1 LGNPIIATALNAVGT
16 ASDIAELNTVLNNPN
31 LSLAEKILRSTNAV
45 LGLATNAV
53 DAAELA
59 RRIRIGDLGLE
70 LAILPAVGH
79 KALDLRNLGK
89 GTISADYAK
98 LQSDL
103 RLTNEATDLLQR
115 GLVSPE
121 AIRALSVK
129 DKLAPEYAAYIVL
142 DHGNVRE
149 VQSFVELAAA
159 KNVTLETAEQVL
171 KNAKNVANRGGIGS
185 QGLLPEVNDLVS
197 PSSKGNLRNP
207 DAVPNLVR
215 EAEEQ
220 VRKQGFSGF
229 TKEIQDAASYVARGD
244 DIELS
249 TGADIINF
257 TTKEA
262 IQSKEIFGSSIGA
275 IEERLREGAVQL
287 SGVRGEVPLPGFT
300 RTIDVRINSQF
311 GSNNPY
317 FNQSDPAAIQTF
329 IRDILN
335 VAADS
340 LGDNLPK
347 TQFLFFYVDRVRFT
361 NNQGTWVFEAT
372 NLRP

>member
-89 GTISADYAK
+89 GTISPDYAK

-103 RLTNEATDLLQR
+103 KLTNEATDLLQR

-121 AIRALSVK
+121 AIRALRAK
-129 DKLAPEYAAYIVL
+129 DALAPEYVAYVVY
-142 DHGNVRE
+142 DWGNARE
-149 VQSFVELAAA
+149 AQSFVELAAGGVPLA
-159 KNVTLETAEQVL
+159 TAEKVL
-171 KNAKNVANRGGIGS
+171 FDAKGVANRGGIGS
-185 QGLLPEVNDLVS
+185 QGLLPEVNDLVG
-197 PSSKGNLRNP
+197 PYSKGNLRNP
-207 DAVPNLVR
+207 NAVPTLIR

-249 TGADIINF
+249 TGADIVNF

-262 IQSKEIFGSSIGA
+262 IQSKRVFSGNQQNITSNLQRGA
-275 IEERLREGAVQL
+275 AQL
-287 SGVRGEVPLPGFT
+287 SGITGEMPLPGLT
-300 RTIDVRINSQF
+300 RTINIDIDPQF
-311 GSNNPY
+311 GSQNPY
-317 FNQSDPAAIQTF
+317 FNQSNPAEIQTL
-329 IRDILN
+329 IKDALN
-335 VAADS
+335 VPANIGDS
-340 LGDNLPK
+340 NLPK
-347 TQFLFFYVDRVRFT
+347 TEILSIYVDRVRFK
-361 NNQGTWVFEAT
+361 NNIGTWVFEAA
-372 NLRP
+372 NFRS